1 MKYNFALMFAVL
13 ALLFCVSPANAI
25 TLPVNICTNS
35 TIFLCPGTPGVF
47 SLTAVSPQAPGPF
60 TTSFFEDGTCAPSC
74 NFNAAPGDVLVNDS
88 ATTVIIGDLL
98 RFNGNS
104 AILFSDN
111 DDPKLDG
118 DARDVGIP
126 PANPVNQVTITE
138 SSTGPTLYTVNDA
151 TGLTLAVYTINSD
164 PAGVPEGVPE
174 PRTIFL
180 TIAGG
185 VVIFAK
191 LGRQH
196 TC

>member
-1 MKYNFALMFAVL
+1 MKYNFASMFAIL
-13 ALLFCVSPANAI
+13 LLLFCVSPANAI

-35 TIFLCPGTPGVF
+35 LIFLCPGTPGVF
-47 SLTAVSPQAPGPF
+47 SLTAVSPQAL
-60 TTSFFEDGTCAPSC
+60 TTSFFEDGTCTPSC
-74 NFNAAPGDVLVNDS
+74 NFNAAPGDVLLNDG
-88 ATTVIIGDLL
+88 AAAVIIGDLL

-104 AILFSDN
+104 ATLFSDS

-126 PANPVNQVTITE
+126 SPNPANQVTITE

-151 TGLTLAVYTINSD
+151 SGLTLAVYTINSD
-164 PAGVPEGVPE
+164 PVSTPEGIPE
-174 PRTIFL
+174 PRTIYL

-191 LGRQH
+191 LRRKRA
-196 TC
+196 